1 MQHIVAKATIAGAAT
16 AIAAIWF
23 WLIAAAREPVQPDAV
38 REAVAD
44 NRPEQAARSASQS
57 FEDLQA
63 VSRRFA
69 DQLGRLKEQNQT
81 ISPAILAKQAGRE
94 NSYAVAPL
102 ADPGRKLDTETL
114 YTRTKPGVVV
124 VGGIYKCTKCKH
136 WHSQCASG
144 FVVRP
149 DGLIVTALH
158 VVEGFAKLEAMGV
171 MTDAGRVFPV
181 TAVLASSRLN
191 DLALLKAE
199 AEGLRALPL
208 SCDAAVGAKVYCLSH
223 PVLPNGKGNCFYTF
237 SPGVVCGKFTMHTE
251 KEQSLNVLAVSAEYG
266 PGSSG
271 GPILNERGAVV
282 GMACQALP
290 LGQRG
295 QEKDAQ
301 MVWRF
306 GRPSASIQAMLTA
319 SVAGRNGAERKVPS
333 APARSTSSVAS
344 ARASS
349 KTAAAESDAVTFELH
364 PHDRATVE
372 YYRPVQIKL
381 SEEPPLKPKAEPRY
395 ESQKPLYGVLQLGDG
410 PDNRFLIALD
420 ETADGRSKIYIDGHG
435 DGDLAAAGPGDWD
448 RNQTGTCFVGNVTIE
463 VPYPTGKLPFKFCF
477 YRLKTRQPNSVF
489 CYHMTGR
496 EGEVVLDGNRYRVL
510 VLDDNGDGRFDD
522 LDGGSLVI
530 DLNQDGTLEGSP
542 DSAEYFHLNEPFNVR
557 GKVWQVASLSA
568 DGLSLSL
575 RPSSADVPVK
585 PYLTPGNPA
594 PEFTGQGLDGASID
608 LRAEAAKSRYVI
620 VDFWASWCGP
630 CRAEFPTLQRVRA
643 RYKNHGLRLIGV
655 NLDSELSRAVD
666 AAEQAKLSYPHVFDG
681 RGWKNAVALLYRVR
695 GIPQIYLLDNQL
707 RIVARN
713 LRGPQLESKLRE
725 LLGPGDEIS
734 DLKSRISDFKSQIS
748 DK

>member
-16 AIAAIWF
+16 TIAVVWL
-23 WLIAAAREPVQPDAV
+23 WLIAAAREPPQP
-38 REAVAD
+38 EAVHAA
-44 NRPEQAARSASQS
+44 QAAPSASQS

-63 VSRRFA
+63 ISRRFA

-81 ISPAILAKQAGRE
+81 ISPAALAKQADLE

-102 ADPGRKLDTETL
+102 ADPGRRMDTETL

-124 VGGIYKCTKCKH
+124 VGGIYKCTKCKQ

-144 FVVRP
+144 FVVRQ

-158 VVEGFAKLEAMGV
+158 VVEGFAKLDAMGV
-171 MTDAGRVFPV
+171 MTDDGRVFAV
-181 TAVLASSRLN
+181 QAVLASSRLN
-191 DLALLKAE
+191 DLALLKVE
-199 AEGLRALPL
+199 AERLRPLPL
-208 SCDAAVGAKVYCLSH
+208 SSDSPVGAKVYCLSH
-223 PVLPNGKGNCFYTF
+223 PMLPNGKGNCFYTF

-251 KEQSLNVLAVSAEYG
+251 KEQLLDVLAVSTEYG

-271 GPILNERGAVV
+271 GPIVNERGAVV
-282 GMACQALP
+282 GVACQALP

-306 GRPSASIQAMLTA
+306 GRPSASIQAMLSR
-319 SVAGRNGAERKVPS
+319 SVAKRNAIDRKSPPVAARETSRPEAGAVS
-333 APARSTSSVAS
+333 
-344 ARASS
+344 
-349 KTAAAESDAVTFELH
+349 FELR
-364 PHDRATVE
+364 PLDRTTVE

-381 SEEPPLKPKAEPRY
+381 SEEPPWKPKAEPRY
-395 ESQKPLYGVLQLGDG
+395 ESPKPLYGELRLGDG
-410 PDNRFLIALD
+410 PDNRFLVALD
-420 ETADGRSKIYIDGHG
+420 ETADGRSKIYVDGRG
-435 DGDLAAAGPGDWD
+435 DGDLASAGPGDWD
-448 RNQTGTCFVGNVTIE
+448 RNQAGTCFVGNVKID

-477 YRLKTRQPNSVF
+477 YRLKTRQPNSLF

-496 EGEVVLDGNRYRVL
+496 DGEVVLDGNRYRVL

-522 LDGGSLVI
+522 LQNGSLVI

-557 GKVWQVASLSA
+557 GKVWEVAALSA
-568 DGLSLSL
+568 DGLSLTM
-575 RPSSADVPVK
+575 RPSSADVPIK
-585 PYLTPGNPA
+585 PYLTPGNAA
-594 PEFTGQGLDGASID
+594 PEFMGRGLDGASID
-608 LRAEAAKSRYVI
+608 LRAEAAKSRYLL

-630 CRAEFPTLQRVRA
+630 CRGEFPTLQRVQA

-655 NLDSELSRAVD
+655 TLDSDLSRAVA
-666 AAEQAKLSYPHVFDG
+666 AAEQANLSYPHVFDG
-681 RGWKNAVALLYRVR
+681 QGWKNAVALLYRVR
-695 GIPQIYLLDNQL
+695 GIPQTYLLDSQL
-707 RIVARN
+707 RIVAKN

-734 DLKSRISDFKSQIS
+734 DLKSQIP